1 MARIVQGLRQRHPD
15 VPVIAFP
22 RGAGT
27 MLQNYVEATGVNG
40 VSLDPTIT
48 ADWACHALGKSTVL
62 QGNLDPALL
71 DQRPQA
77 VISAARNLLTRM
89 SPHPGHVFNLGHGI
103 RPTAKIEC
111 VEALVETVTKHS
123 NQN

>member
-1 MARIVQGLRQRHPD
+1 MALHRYVKQLSTLVILVVLSGSPAYADTGFEVWVQALKTEARSQ
-15 VPVIAFP
+15 
-22 RGAGT
+22 GT
-27 MLQNYVEATGVNG
+27 
-40 VSLDPTIT
+40 
-48 ADWACHALGKSTVL
+48 
-62 QGNLDPALL
+62 DPALL